1 MSEGD
6 SDGLFRSLRHRPFAF
21 LWSGQAISRV
31 GDSVYTVALAWWV
44 LEQTGSAA
52 RMGTVLLATV
62 APVVVFGLV
71 GGVFVDRLPRLRVM
85 FMADIVRA
93 GVALLMAI
101 FAASGRLE
109 LWEVYTAGALFG
121 LAQAFFQPAY
131 VAAVPEIAR
140 AESLQ
145 SANAISTLSAQLAQV
160 VGPAL
165 GAAFIVVGGAELGF
179 AVNGVSF
186 LVSALTLLAVNWKS
200 VRAGGEVS
208 RSMVSE
214 AIEGLSAVGAQPWLW
229 FTIGLASLANVTLAG
244 PMRVTLPYLLRE
256 ERDAPAAA
264 YGALL
269 SFGALGAVVMAIWL
283 GRRKQILRPRG
294 PIAYCAWIVNGLM
307 LLCFAIPAP
316 IPLFWVAALLGGS
329 ALVLFELIWI
339 NTLQE
344 MVPRHLLGRVAG
356 IDYVGSFG
364 LLPVGLLVAGVAT
377 DAFGA
382 RGVLVVCGILTAALP
397 AMGLLHPRI
406 RRLR

>member
-1 MSEGD
+1 MSAVVSG
-6 SDGLFRSLRHRPFAF
+6 GLFRSLRHRPFAF
-21 LWSGQAISRV
+21 LWTGQAISRV

-52 RMGTVLLATV
+52 RMGTVLLATF
-62 APVVVFGLV
+62 APVVIFGLV

-85 FMADIVRA
+85 FAADIVRA

-109 LWEVYTAGALFG
+109 LWEVYAGGALFG

-131 VAAVPEIAR
+131 VAAVPEIAPG
-140 AESLQ
+140 ESLQ
-145 SANAISTLSAQLAQV
+145 SANAISTLSAQLSQV
-160 VGPAL
+160 VGPAI
-165 GAAFIVVGGAELGF
+165 GAACIVIGGAELGF

-186 LVSALTLLAVNWKS
+186 LVSALTLLAVNWGT
-200 VRAGGEVS
+200 VRAGGKVS
-208 RSMVSE
+208 RSVFGE
-214 AIEGLSAVGAQPWLW
+214 AIEGLSAVAAQPWLW
-229 FTIGLASLANVTLAG
+229 FTIALSSVANVTLAG

-269 SFGALGAVVMAIWL
+269 SFGAAGSVAMAIWL
-283 GRRKQILRPRG
+283 GRRKEMFRPRG
-294 PIAYCAWIVNGLM
+294 PIAYLALLTNGVM
-307 LLCFAIPAP
+307 LLCFALPVPIPA
-316 IPLFWVAALLGGS
+316 FWLAAMAGGS
-329 ALVLFELIWI
+329 AIVVFELIWI

-344 MVPRHLLGRVAG
+344 MVPGPLLGRVAS

-364 LLPVGLLVAGVAT
+364 LLPVGLLVAGLAT

-382 RGVLVVCGILTAALP
+382 RAVLLTCGLAMVALP
-397 AMGLLHPRI
+397 AIGLLHPGI